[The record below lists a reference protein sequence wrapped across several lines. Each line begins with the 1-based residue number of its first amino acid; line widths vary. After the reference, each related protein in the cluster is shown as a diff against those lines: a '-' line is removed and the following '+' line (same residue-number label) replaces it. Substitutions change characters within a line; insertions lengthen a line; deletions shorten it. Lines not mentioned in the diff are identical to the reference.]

1 MPALATALVS
11 IEPLQL
17 VPALAFGV
25 MYGVRARRL
34 AANGKPVPSWRQA
47 CFYSGLA
54 LIVLTLIS
62 PLGALADELF
72 AAHMAEH
79 LLIADIGALL
89 LVLGLTGPLL
99 APLLRTTA
107 LGWLRHLAHPVPA
120 FGLWAADLFF
130 WHLVG
135 PHEAAVNDEAVH
147 ALQHMLFVGLGIN
160 MWMALFGPLPKPAWF
175 GNFAKLIYIVVVRLT
190 STVLANVFVWS
201 NDAVFDVYAPG
212 ERAHDI
218 SPHTDQVIAGS
229 TMMVEGSILTIC
241 LFGWLFLRSAREG
254 EERQELLEL
263 RRGGRRR
270 ARRAAGGPGGLRRA
284 RRRAKTAHR
293 GGPQAVT

>member
-1 MPALATALVS
+1 ML
-11 IEPLQL
+11 LQR
-17 VPALAFGV
+17 P
-25 MYGVRARRL
+25 RR
-34 AANGKPVPSWRQA
+34 S
-47 CFYSGLA
+47 SS
-54 LIVLTLIS
+54 LTLIS

-107 LGWLRHLAHPVPA
+107 LGWMRHLAHPVPA

-135 PHEAAVNDEAVH
+135 PHEAAVNNEAVH

-175 GNFAKLIYIVVVRLT
+175 GNFAKLVYIVVVRLT

-201 NDAVFDVYAPG
+201 NDVFFDVYAPG

-254 EERQELLEL
+254 QERQELIEL
-263 RRGGRRR
+263 AAAGGV
-270 ARRAAGGPGGLRRA
+270 ALDERRAARA
-284 RRRAKTAHR
+284 VAAGRGERAETAHR
-293 GGPQAVT
+293 G

>member
-1 MPALATALVS
+1 MLTSATALIS

-17 VPALAFGV
+17 APALAFGA
-25 MYGVRARRL
+25 MYVVRARTL
-34 AANGKPVPSWRQA
+34 AANGKPVPGWRRA
-47 CFYSGLA
+47 CFLSGLG
-54 LIVLTLIS
+54 LMVLTLVS

-79 LLIADIGALL
+79 LLLADLGALL
-89 LVLGLTGPLL
+89 IVLGLTGPVL

-107 LGWLRHLAHPVPA
+107 LGWMRHLAHPVPA
-120 FGLWAADLFF
+120 FGLWAADLLF

-135 PHEAAVNDEAVH
+135 PHEAAVRNDAVH

-175 GNFAKLIYIVVVRLT
+175 GNFAKLVYIVVVRLT

-201 NDAVFDVYAPG
+201 NDVFFGVYAPG

-241 LFGWLFLRSAREG
+241 LFGWLFMRSAREG

-263 RRGGRRR
+263 
-270 ARRAAGGPGGLRRA
+270 AAAGGVALDERRA
-284 RRRAKTAHR
+284 TRAVAAGR
-293 GGPQAVT
+293 GGELKRRIEDDRTR

>member
-1 MPALATALVS
+1 MTPPATALVS

-17 VPALAFGV
+17 VPALAFGA
-25 MYGVRARRL
+25 MYLVRARRL
-34 AANGKPVPSWRQA
+34 AAGGKPVPSWRRA
-47 CFYSGLA
+47 CFLSGLG
-54 LIVLTLIS
+54 LMVLTLVS

-79 LLIADIGALL
+79 LLLADIGALL
-89 LVLGLTGPLL
+89 VVLGLTGPLL

-107 LGWLRHLAHPVPA
+107 LGWMRHLAHPVPA
-120 FGLWAADLFF
+120 YGLWAADLFF

-135 PHEAAVNDEAVH
+135 PHQAAVNNDAVH
-147 ALQHMLFVGLGIN
+147 ALQHMLFVGFGIN

-201 NDAVFDVYAPG
+201 NDVFFSVYAPG
-212 ERAHDI
+212 ERAHHI
-218 SPHTDQVIAGS
+218 SPHTDQVVAGS

-241 LFGWLFLRSAREG
+241 LFCWLFLRSAREG
-254 EERQELLEL
+254 QERQELLEF
-263 RRGGRRR
+263 
-270 ARRAAGGPGGLRRA
+270 AAAGGVALDERRATRAVTAGRGDELRR
-284 RRRAKTAHR
+284 RIEDDRTR
-293 GGPQAVT
+293 